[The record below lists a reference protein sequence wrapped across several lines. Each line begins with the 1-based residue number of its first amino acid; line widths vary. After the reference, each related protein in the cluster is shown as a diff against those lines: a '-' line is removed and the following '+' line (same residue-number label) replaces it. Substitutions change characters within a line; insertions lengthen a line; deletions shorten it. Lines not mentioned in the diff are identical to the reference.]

1 MCMIDDA
8 EPCEFYRET
17 RPKARKTH
25 RCSSCRRD
33 ILPGETYR
41 LQVGKWDGSMDAC
54 KECAHCEAAGEWL
67 IERCN
72 GYPIGAMLEDLSNH
86 WHEEGVREWRLG
98 RLIVSAKRQWKRR
111 DGSMM
116 PVPSLHPWPGRGVS
130 AA

>member
-17 RPKARKTH
+17 RPKARKAH
-25 RCSSCRRD
+25 RCSSCHRD

-41 LQVGKWDGSMDAC
+41 LQVGKWDGIMDTC

-72 GYPIGAMLEDLSNH
+72 GYPIGMMLEDLCSH
-86 WHEEGVREWRLG
+86 WDEEGVREWRLG
-98 RLIVSAKRQWKRR
+98 RLIVSAQRQWKRR
-111 DGSMM
+111 DGTLV
-116 PVPSLHPWPGRGVS
+116 PVEEIQAVTDRAE